1 MRCPQCNARN
11 HRNALFC
18 TRCGAR
24 LERPPQQSQ
33 RQPSLGVVP
42 KLLGAVTVLLIFLVG
57 VTIWIESPDQPDQT
71 APRPGTPSF
80 SLEVQQVAAK
90 FLCSCGSCDVLELA
104 ECTCPTA
111 LAEKR
116 LIEQEL
122 GQGTPEREVLRQV
135 NQRYGRIKSQYASLV
150 TGEGNVVASEKAN
163 KPNLADVQ

>member
-11 HRNALFC
+11 HREGFFC
-18 TRCGAR
+18 TKCGAK
-24 LERPPQQSQ
+24 LEQPLPQPQ
-33 RQPSLGVVP
+33 RQPSLGIIP
-42 KLLGAVTVLLIFLVG
+42 KFLGAVIVLLISLIAG
-57 VTIWIESPDQPDQT
+57 TIWMQTPDQPDQEV
-71 APRPGTPSF
+71 RRSGTPSF

-116 LIEQEL
+116 LIEREL
-122 GQGTPEREVLRQV
+122 GQGTPEREVLKQV

-150 TGEGNVVASEKAN
+150 AGEGGVTASDKGS
-163 KPNLADVQ
+163 KPNPADAQ

>member
-11 HRNALFC
+11 HREGFFC
-18 TRCGAR
+18 TKCGAR
-24 LERPPQQSQ
+24 LEQAPQQSQ
-33 RQPSLGVVP
+33 KQPSLGVVP
-42 KLLGAVTVLLIFLVG
+42 KLLGAVTVLLIFLTV

-71 APRPGTPSF
+71 APRPGTHLF

-122 GQGTPEREVLRQV
+122 GRGTPEREVLRQV
-135 NQRYGRIKSQYASLV
+135 NQRYGRIKSPYASLV
-150 TGEGNVVASEKAN
+150 AGEGSATASEKTN
-163 KPNLADVQ
+163 KSNPADVQ